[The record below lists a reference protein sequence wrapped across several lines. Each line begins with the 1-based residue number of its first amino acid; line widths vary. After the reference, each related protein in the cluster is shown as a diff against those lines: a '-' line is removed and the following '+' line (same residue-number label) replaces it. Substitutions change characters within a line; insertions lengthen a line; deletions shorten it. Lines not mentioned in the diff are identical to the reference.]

1 MVGCQFRRGIGAVD
15 GEYVR
20 IVNPNIGIYDEVG
33 VPSLD
38 DSESSFEGF
47 GVGTV
52 GEPYGADNVSLGD
65 SESAFEGFGVGNAI
79 SEI

>member
-20 IVNPNIGIYDEVG
+20 VVNPNIGIYDEVG
-33 VPSLD
+33 VP
-38 DSESSFEGF
+38 
-47 GVGTV
+47 TV
-52 GEPYGADNVSLGD
+52 GEPYGADNGSLGD
-65 SESAFEGFGVGNAI
+65 SESSFAFESFGVGNAT